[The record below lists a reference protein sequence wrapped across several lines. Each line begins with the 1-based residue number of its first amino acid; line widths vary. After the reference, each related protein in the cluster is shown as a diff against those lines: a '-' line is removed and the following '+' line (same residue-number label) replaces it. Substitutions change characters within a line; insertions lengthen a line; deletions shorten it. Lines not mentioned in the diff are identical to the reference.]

1 MKHFDNPN
9 EFYDEGDNRKGLI
22 GAVILHALL
31 VIALIAGLFQSTEAP
46 TGPVQLELWTE
57 GENQVLQPPAQTRTP
72 DPAEED
78 TQNEEEE
85 AASPPP
91 PPSRA
96 AAAAA
101 AAAAAQQAR
110 AQQSQATDSE
120 QEDPDIALEK
130 KRKDEARQK
139 AKELADAKARAQE
152 EAKEAAKAQ
161 AEAKR
166 KAELEAKAEAE
177 AEAKAR
183 EQAKAEAQAKAAAAA
198 KAREQAKAKADAKAR
213 AEAEAREEAEAKE
226 KAKEEASAKA
236 KEAAEAKAKAAAE
249 AKAKA
254 AAEAKAKAA
263 AKAKAD
269 ARKAAQAKAKAE
281 SKGDALRAAMR
292 GDVSSTAGIRGG
304 QSDRNQVGGGGGNS
318 GYARRVQQ
326 CVEPRLR
333 FSGNQR
339 LKVTYRV
346 DFDSSFTPTGAKIL
360 VRSGN
365 PAFDRAVQAALM
377 ACKPFPK
384 PPGGDSYVTG
394 PYRYNP
400 N

>member
-22 GAVILHALL
+22 GALILHALL
-31 VIALIAGLFQSTEAP
+31 VIGLIAGLFTTTEAP
-46 TGPVQLELWTE
+46 TGPVQLEMWTE

-78 TQNEEEE
+78 SQTEEDES
-85 AASPPP
+85 AAPPNAAAK
-91 PPSRA
+91 A

-101 AAAAAQQAR
+101 AARAAAQ
-110 AQQSQATDSE
+110 AQQSKPAAND

-130 KRKDEARQK
+130 KRKEEAQK
-139 AKELADAKARAQE
+139 KAQELADAKAKAQE
-152 EAKEAAKAQ
+152 EARQAALART
-161 AEAKR
+161 EAKR
-166 KAELEAKAEAE
+166 KAEQEAKEEAAAEAR
-177 AEAKAR
+177 AKAR
-183 EQAKAEAQAKAAAAA
+183 AEAQAKA
-198 KAREQAKAKADAKAR
+198 EEKAKADAKAKAQAKAEADAKAR
-213 AEAEAREEAEAKE
+213 EDAEAEQ
-226 KAKEEASAKA
+226 KAKD
-236 KEAAEAKAKAAAE
+236 EAAAKAKAAAQE
-249 AKAKA
+249 KAKA

-269 ARKAAQAKAKAE
+269 AKKAAEAKARAE

-292 GDVSSTAGIRGG
+292 GDINSTAGIRGG
-304 QSDRNQVGGGGGNS
+304 QSDRNQVGGGGGTS
-318 GYARRVQQ
+318 GYARLVQQ

-346 DFDSSFTPTGAKIL
+346 DFDGSRTPTSAKIL

-384 PPGGDSYVTG
+384 PPDGNSYVTG
-394 PYRYNP
+394 PYRYTP